1 MLNINSNGKGPS
13 NRIQIVLIQLLLMRG
28 FQTARVQLLSMT
40 GVNMGMVIPNMASD
54 MIVYLRLGVFSTAL
68 NVLLD

>member
-1 MLNINSNGKGPS
+1 MARDLQIEF
-13 NRIQIVLIQLLLMRG
+13 QIVLIQLLLMRG

-54 MIVYLRLGVFSTAL
+54 MIVYLRPGVFSTAL